1 MVNRPL
7 QLCWLAR
14 QEWSMFNQL
23 LYSCH
28 DLIFT
33 SSMLIA
39 VKASINALAKRTL
52 VIKGML

>member
-1 MVNRPL
+1 MVNR
-7 QLCWLAR
+7 Q
-14 QEWSMFNQL
+14 WSMFNQL